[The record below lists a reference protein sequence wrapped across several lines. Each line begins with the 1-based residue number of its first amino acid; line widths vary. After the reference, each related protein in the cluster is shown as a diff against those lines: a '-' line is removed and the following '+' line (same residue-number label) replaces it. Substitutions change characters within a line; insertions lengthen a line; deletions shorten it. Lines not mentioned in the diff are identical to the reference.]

1 MSARVWCV
9 YAFVRVCVCVCVS
22 LTWLSQARKGR
33 PMIQPNFGFVR
44 QLRAWGSANGL
55 PSPPPPAAPEKK
67 AEETATKQAES

>member
-1 MSARVWCV
+1 
-9 YAFVRVCVCVCVS
+9 
-22 LTWLSQARKGR
+22 
-33 PMIQPNFGFVR
+33 MIQPNFGFVR